1 MPNPHGITTNVL
13 TIGTRPIAPI
23 ATAIIGLLAT
33 ATAAVGAPT
42 AALNAAFPLDTPV
55 LVTDIRRAIGL
66 AGSGGTLKRA
76 LEAIADQASPIAIV
90 VRVAVGVD
98 QAAQDVAV
106 IGDTLDGNYTGLKAL
121 LAAEVQTGF
130 RPRIIGAPGLDSQL
144 VTTAMVTVAQA
155 LRGMVYARAIGDN
168 IAAAVL
174 YRGNF
179 AARELMLLWPDFS
192 GGFTGDAVARALG
205 LRAAIDASQGWH
217 KTLSNV
223 PVNGVTGLSK
233 DIHFDI
239 QDAST
244 DAGAL
249 NDGQITTLVRSN
261 GFRFW
266 GNRTTSEE
274 ALFAFES
281 AVRTSQVLQDE
292 IAEGIR
298 WAIDK
303 PMTAGLIRDVLDTI
317 NARFRSLK
325 AEGRII
331 GARAWFDGALNSEVD
346 LAAGKVT
353 IDYDFT
359 PAAPAENLI
368 LNQRITARY
377 YGDIASQL
385 V

>member
-1 MPNPHGITTNVL
+1 MPPHGITTNVL
-13 TIGTRPIAPI
+13 TIGTRPIAPV

-33 ATAAVGAPT
+33 ATAAVGPAT
-42 AALNAAFPLDTPV
+42 AALDAAFPLDTPV
-55 LVTDIRRAIGL
+55 LVTDIRKAIGE
-66 AGSGGTLKRA
+66 AGTGGTLKPA
-76 LEAIADQASPIAIV
+76 LEAIADQASPVVIV
-90 VRVAVGVD
+90 VRIGIGVD
-98 QAAQDVAV
+98 QAEQDDFA
-106 IGDTLDGNYTGLKAL
+106 IGDTVNGNYTGLQAL

-130 RPRIIGAPGLDSQL
+130 RPRIIGAPALDTL
-144 VTTAMVTVAQA
+144 VVTTAMVVVAQK
-155 LRGMVYARAIGDN
+155 LRAMVYAKAIGDD
-168 IAAAVL
+168 IADAVL
-174 YRGNF
+174 YRDGF
-179 AARELMLLWPDFS
+179 AARELMLLWPNFS
-192 GGFTGDAVARALG
+192 GAFEGDAVARALG
-205 LRAAIDASQGWH
+205 LRAAIDAAQGWH

-239 QDAST
+239 QDSST

-266 GNRTTSEE
+266 GNRTASDEP
-274 ALFAFES
+274 LFAFES

-292 IAEGIR
+292 IAEGVR

-303 PMTAGLIRDVLDTI
+303 PMTAGLIRDMIDTI

-325 AEGRII
+325 SEGRII
-331 GARAWFDGALNSEVD
+331 GASAWFDGALNSEVD

-359 PAAPAENLI
+359 PAAPAENLV
-368 LNQRITARY
+368 LNQRITDRY
-377 YGDIASQL
+377 YGDIAAQL
-385 V
+385 G